1 MAVIYQMTLIS
12 KLMQG
17 VQNIGVSGVSGIQAV
32 QDEAVV
38 FSHWWTAKHHAATL
52 SIPLPDKTKGE
63 DMT

>member
-1 MAVIYQMTLIS
+1 MHSSRIIDMAVIYQMTLIS

-38 FSHWWTAKHHAATL
+38 FSH
-52 SIPLPDKTKGE
+52 
-63 DMT
+63 